1 MELLLIRHALPVRL
15 ESDRPVDPPLAALG
29 RAQGEALAAWLEPEP
44 PDALVSSTM
53 LRAVQTAE
61 HLAEKFSLVPT
72 EIEALCELDRGTHAY
87 IPLEE
92 LDRDH
97 PHMQALMADWVGPE
111 AAPRRA
117 AFQAGIMAALDALV
131 AAEVGERVA
140 VVCHG
145 GVINAALSHVLQMER
160 VLFFQPDY
168 TSISRLT
175 VDNGRYR
182 LKSVN
187 EAGHLRL
194 VKSPD

>member
-29 RAQGEALAAWLEPEP
+29 RAQGDALATWLEPEP
-44 PDALVSSTM
+44 PDVLVSSTM

-61 HLAEKFSLVPT
+61 PLAEKFSLVPT
-72 EIEALCELDRGTHAY
+72 QIDALCELDRGAHAY

-97 PHMQALMADWVGPE
+97 PHMQAFIADWIGPE
-111 AAPRRA
+111 GAPRRA
-117 AFQAGIMAALDALV
+117 EFQAGIMAALDVLV
-131 AAEVGERVA
+131 ADAVGARVA

-145 GVINAALSHVLQMER
+145 GVINAVLSHVLQMDR
-160 VLFFQPDY
+160 LLFFQPDY

-175 VDNGRYR
+175 VSKGRYR

-194 VKSPD
+194 VDPPD